1 VKVAYFTAGTVGAGH
16 LVRGLAIGRA
26 LGRAGFAGSYRM
38 FGPPLA
44 FPAAAGTA
52 YEPVEIRA
60 DRSLLDPRLAQE
72 AGFARRLA
80 DFAPDLLLVDLFWM
94 PLRWVLPILP
104 CEAWLLLRTCP
115 PRWLVGPTAARFD
128 PRQYAR
134 ILAIEPMEYEVIHEV
149 IDPVVIANP
158 EECRPPQALREH
170 LGIPPGQP
178 LTVVLHAGE
187 PGEAARL
194 REEAGQDAAV
204 LDLFQER
211 ALFPVAE
218 WLGGADRI
226 VSGAGYNAYWEAR
239 RLGYADKVTFVPF
252 LRAID
257 DQERRLTF
265 ADYQPRQNGAD
276 VLAGWIVDR
285 AERI

>member
-16 LVRGLAIGRA
+16 LVRGLAIERA
-26 LGRAGFAGSYRM
+26 LARAGFTGSYRM
-38 FGPPLA
+38 FGPPLP
-44 FPAAAGTA
+44 FPAAAQTA

-60 DRSLLDPRLAQE
+60 DRSLLDPRLAAE

-80 DFAPDLLLVDLFWM
+80 EDAPDLLLVDLFWM
-94 PLRWVLPILP
+94 PLRWVLPALP

-115 PRWLVGPTAARFD
+115 PRWLVGPTGARFD
-128 PRQYAR
+128 RRQYAR
-134 ILAIEPMEYEVIHEV
+134 IVAIEPLDYDVIDEV

-158 EECRPPQALREH
+158 DDCRPPQALRDR
-170 LGIPPGQP
+170 LGVPPGRP

-187 PGEAARL
+187 PGEAAVL
-194 REEAGQDAAV
+194 RAEAGPDAVV

-211 ALFPVAE
+211 ALFPAAE

-239 RLGYADKVTFVPF
+239 WLGYAGKTTFVSF
-252 LRAID
+252 TRAID

-265 ADYQPRQNGAD
+265 GDYRPRQNGAD
-276 VLAGWIVDR
+276 VVAGWI
-285 AERI
+285 AG